1 MNHVLDYLKRLERL
15 CPDKTAVEDR
25 RTAYT
30 FRQMGELARMLAGH
44 PALENKRS
52 CAVGVMAD
60 RSASTAV
67 YFLAALFSGNFYVP
81 VDPQL
86 PEKKLQTIVA
96 DAGIDLFYTD
106 EENKQRL
113 RDVGFTG
120 ICLSLTDK
128 PCWQSAD
135 RSGELTP
142 RSPAYMVYTSGST
155 GVPKGV
161 LKSHG
166 AIVSFIEAYT
176 ETFPFDADDV
186 IGNQTPFF
194 FDASAKDFYLM
205 LKTGAAME
213 VLPKE
218 LFAMPPMLID
228 YLNKKKVTF
237 ISWVP
242 TALSIVAQLN
252 TFTEILPTTL
262 KRVFFVGEVM
272 PVKYL
277 NKWMDALPGLEY
289 VNLYGSSEIA
299 GVCCYYPVKQ
309 KLDAAR
315 SLPMGKPLRNC
326 RLYLMDGERVI
337 TQPHMPGEI
346 YLVSPALAEG
356 YYHDP
361 EKTAA
366 SFIQKDF
373 GDGVVR
379 RAFRSGDIAQYDEAG
394 NLVFSAR
401 RDAQIKHLGNRIELG
416 EIEAVANSLEQLQRC
431 CCLYD
436 QKKQKIVLFAQSA
449 PAASPADAKAIR
461 SLLRPRL
468 SSYMLPNKVVLLE
481 QWPLNANGKTD
492 RQALKALL

>member
-1 MNHVLDYLKRLERL
+1 MNHVLDYLKRLEQS
-15 CPDKTAVEDR
+15 CPDKTAVGDR
-25 RTAYT
+25 QTAYT
-30 FRQMGELARMLAGH
+30 FRRMGELARALAGH
-44 PALENKRS
+44 PALENERGR
-52 CAVGVMAD
+52 AVGVMAD

-67 YFLAALFSGNFYVP
+67 YFLAAMFSGNFYVP

-86 PEKKLQTIVA
+86 PEKKLRTIVD
-96 DAGIDLFYTD
+96 DAGIDFFFTD

-113 RDVGFTG
+113 RDIGFTG
-120 ICLSLTDK
+120 ACLSLTE
-128 PCWQSAD
+128 PTCWPDAD
-135 RSGELTP
+135 RSDELTP
-142 RSPAYMVYTSGST
+142 GSPAYMVYTSGST

-166 AIVSFIEAYT
+166 AIMSFLEAYT
-176 ETFPFDADDV
+176 QTFRFDKDDV

-205 LKTGAAME
+205 LKTGASME

-218 LFAMPPMLID
+218 LFAMPPMLIE
-228 YLNKKKVTF
+228 YLNTKKVTF

-277 NKWMDALPGLEY
+277 NKWMEALPDLEY
-289 VNLYGSSEIA
+289 VNLYGSSEVA
-299 GVCCYYPVKQ
+299 GICCYYPVTQ
-309 KLDAAR
+309 KLDPAQ
-315 SLPMGKPLRNC
+315 SLPMGKPLCNC
-326 RLYLMDGERVI
+326 RLYLMDGDRVI
-337 TQPHMPGEI
+337 TQPHVPGEL

-361 EKTAA
+361 DKTAA
-366 SFIQKDF
+366 SFVQKDF
-373 GDGVVR
+373 GDGVLR
-379 RAFRSGDIAQYDEAG
+379 RTFRTGDIAQYDEAG

-436 QKKQKIVLFAQSA
+436 QKRQKIVLFAQTVPGA
-449 PAASPADAKAIR
+449 EPADARAIR